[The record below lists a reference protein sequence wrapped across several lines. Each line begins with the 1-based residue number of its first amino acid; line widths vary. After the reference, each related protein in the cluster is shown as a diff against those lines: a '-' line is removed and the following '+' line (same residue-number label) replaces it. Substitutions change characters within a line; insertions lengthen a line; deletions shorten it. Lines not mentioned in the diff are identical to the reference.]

1 MTTKSSAPNNLF
13 QQGLG
18 LTNAVQSATD
28 KIPEY
33 QQYQNMLANGMGNT
47 PEGRTQMLA
56 MQDILRQK
64 QSALP
69 EYQAFQNFSQT
80 TNYPSTPTPSNQP
93 TLPPQIGQQMFGGAG
108 GGSGLGS
115 LGGGGGGGG
124 QTNVSLNLQGSA
136 TMNPQGANQNRG
148 YPGMNFASA
157 QQQDQSRGTM
167 MFAEGGPA
175 QQVTQ
180 FQPTFSPAQRGI
192 GSLPYQAPNVPAMES
207 SPTDYNQS
215 PQYAPTQQ
223 YGASA
228 TSYSAP
234 AANPMTASWDSYSEG
249 PKYKPPPV
257 RDTFIPLPRVDP
269 PTSEP
274 PSWASNPGTSY
285 NPLVNYDKYGTPLGR
300 KDEPNRPDARPT
312 YNDEGQISN
321 TFDYFQDDEGT
332 VKSIYDEDGIRK
344 YNDDGSRVNED
355 APAERREDVL
365 ARIQKEE
372 PVFNNPASPITYDP
386 VTQTYGETTPTPTLY
401 NPATPS
407 YLDNPAFTAPVAKDS
422 GRDSGYFYDDE
433 GNRRSVY
440 DEDGYRRYNDD
451 GSSLYDGGEKAGGL
465 IRAYA
470 RGGSTPQGIASL
482 GRGRDTM
489 LVHMTPGEVRGL
501 QQLALAHG
509 GSLTINPHTGL
520 VEAGFLSSMLPMLIG
535 AGLTFVSGGAL
546 SPVAAA
552 MMTGAGYGL
561 ATGDLKKGLMAGLG
575 AYGGANLGAGLGEL
589 GAEALNEAGS
599 KSFLASQSAA
609 DTALAQTVGGAGG
622 ALPGQVAELVPYSSA
637 AGPEGFLASQKAADT
652 ALAQTVRQSGGALP
666 GQVAE
671 LAPYNS
677 LPKYADMNMAQR
689 AGAMQKGLGSVNPF
703 SDTFNKTAATSFLD
717 KNKYQLAGAFAG
729 PVMEAMK
736 PQSMT
741 PMNSEPDQYDRELAR
756 YHLAPNY
763 QAYVPPRPN
772 PYYRAVYA
780 AEGGD
785 VSRMASGGKPPT
797 TPLSRKPNIPDV
809 GIIPLD
815 DITTARLSP
824 DEAAL
829 IRMQAAARWANLM
842 PYTPSKTAI
851 KGLGDIG
858 PPISMLANGGIA
870 ELPSEYAAGGKLLQG
885 PGDGM
890 SDSIPAVIKGPRP
903 QRAALAQ
910 GEFVVPADVVSHL
923 GNGSTDAGAKRLY
936 AMMNNIRKARTGTK
950 KQGKQINAAHF
961 MPA

>member
-1 MTTKSSAPNNLF
+1 MTIVVPRIANDPQFQKQMNDFRAGGMQVGDGRGNRPLTVEETTSMNNQDIPN
-13 QQGLG
+13 QQTQGLG
-18 LTNAVQSATD
+18 NAGQ
-28 KIPEY
+28 IP
-33 QQYQNMLANGMGNT
+33 
-47 PEGRTQMLA
+47 
-56 MQDILRQK
+56 
-64 QSALP
+64 
-69 EYQAFQNFSQT
+69 QT
-80 TNYPSTPTPSNQP
+80 TGNLGNDVLMPQEVAAKFAALRNIPLGGPGRELYTPTPSNPP
-93 TLPPQIGQQMFGGAG
+93 TLPPQIGQQKFGD
-108 GGSGLGS
+108 SGIGS
-115 LGGGGGGGG
+115 LGGGG

-148 YPGMNFASA
+148 YPGWDFGTAGASGAGASGQMRLAEGGAVPA
-157 QQQDQSRGTM
+157 QQSRG
-167 MFAEGGPA
+167 
-175 QQVTQ
+175 
-180 FQPTFSPAQRGI
+180 I
-192 GSLPYQAPNVPAMES
+192 
-207 SPTDYNQS
+207 
-215 PQYAPTQQ
+215 
-223 YGASA
+223 
-228 TSYSAP
+228 
-234 AANPMTASWDSYSEG
+234 AA
-249 PKYKPPPV
+249 
-257 RDTFIPLPRVDP
+257 
-269 PTSEP
+269 
-274 PSWASNPGTSY
+274 
-285 NPLVNYDKYGTPLGR
+285 
-300 KDEPNRPDARPT
+300 
-312 YNDEGQISN
+312 
-321 TFDYFQDDEGT
+321 
-332 VKSIYDEDGIRK
+332 
-344 YNDDGSRVNED
+344 
-355 APAERREDVL
+355 
-365 ARIQKEE
+365 
-372 PVFNNPASPITYDP
+372 
-386 VTQTYGETTPTPTLY
+386 
-401 NPATPS
+401 
-407 YLDNPAFTAPVAKDS
+407 
-422 GRDSGYFYDDE
+422 
-433 GNRRSVY
+433 
-440 DEDGYRRYNDD
+440 
-451 GSSLYDGGEKAGGL
+451 
-465 IRAYA
+465 
-470 RGGSTPQGIASL
+470 L
-482 GRGRDTM
+482 GRGKDTM

-535 AGLTFVSGGAL
+535 AGLTFASGGAL

-589 GAEALNEAGS
+589 GAETLSTEAARDFSNTLGTEGS
-599 KSFLASQSAA
+599 KVSTNLGQQAY
-609 DTALAQTVGGAGG
+609 DTALKEAQAAAIPNATYTPEQLAEGARQT
-622 ALPGQVAELVPYSSA
+622 AIDSSPA
-637 AGPEGFLASQKAADT
+637 PAYDT
-652 ALAQTVRQSGGALP
+652 PNPNAV
-666 GQVAE
+666 
-671 LAPYNS
+671 
-677 LPKYADMNMAQR
+677 PKYADMDMAQR

-741 PMNSEPDQYDRELAR
+741 PMKPEPDQYDRELAR
-756 YHLAPNY
+756 YHLAPNF

-797 TPLSRKPNIPDV
+797 TPLSRKPDIPDV

-815 DITTARLSP
+815 TIDTASEP
-824 DEAAL
+824 TNKAAR
-829 IRMQAAARWANLM
+829 IRMEAVARRANLT
-842 PYTPSKTAI
+842 PYTPEKIAI

-858 PPISMLANGGIA
+858 PPTSMLANGGIA

>member
-1 MTTKSSAPNNLF
+1 MYMKKF
-13 QQGLG
+13 
-18 LTNAVQSATD
+18 VD
-28 KIPEY
+28 
-33 QQYQNMLANGMGNT
+33 
-47 PEGRTQMLA
+47 
-56 MQDILRQK
+56 
-64 QSALP
+64 
-69 EYQAFQNFSQT
+69 
-80 TNYPSTPTPSNQP
+80 
-93 TLPPQIGQQMFGGAG
+93 
-108 GGSGLGS
+108 
-115 LGGGGGGGG
+115 
-124 QTNVSLNLQGSA
+124 
-136 TMNPQGANQNRG
+136 
-148 YPGMNFASA
+148 
-157 QQQDQSRGTM
+157 
-167 MFAEGGPA
+167 GGPA

-192 GSLPYQAPNVPAMES
+192 GSLQPYQAPNVPAMES

-223 YGASA
+223 YGAPA

-234 AANPMTASWDSYSEG
+234 AANPMTAGLDSYSEG

-274 PSWASNPGTSY
+274 PSWASNPGASY
-285 NPLVNYDKYGTPLGR
+285 NPLFNYDNYGSPLGR

-321 TFDYFQDDEGT
+321 TLDYFQDDEGT

-365 ARIQKEE
+365 ARIQREE
-372 PVFNNPASPITYDP
+372 PVVNNPASPITPANFKNTKEYQDYVKSQEGGMQTQDMYDSP
-386 VTQTYGETTPTPTLY
+386 YFGSQTSGSYGRG
-401 NPATPS
+401 
-407 YLDNPAFTAPVAKDS
+407 LDKAYEDRAGSNASTAPPAPPPSTPYGTFDLDPGSVNPPAPPPPDS
-422 GRDSGYFYDDE
+422 GSNTGYFYDDE
-433 GNRRSVY
+433 GGRRSVY
-440 DEDGYRRYNDD
+440 DEDGNRRYNDD
-451 GSSLYDGGEKAGGL
+451 GSRLSGDGEKAGGL

-482 GRGRDTM
+482 GRGKDTM

-535 AGLTFVSGGAL
+535 AGLTATGVGA
-546 SPVAAA
+546 PVAAL
-552 MMTGAGYGL
+552 MVGGGYGL

-589 GAEALNEAGS
+589 GA
-599 KSFLASQSAA
+599 
-609 DTALAQTVGGAGG
+609 DALATTPESYAKALGVQGAATGPGSQAAMLAEG
-622 ALPGQVAELVPYSSA
+622 AKDFGVEGLQRTAEAAMPSS
-637 AGPEGFLASQKAADT
+637 PVQF
-652 ALAQTVRQSGGALP
+652 
-666 GQVAE
+666 
-671 LAPYNS
+671 
-677 LPKYADMNMAQR
+677 PKYADMDMAQR
-689 AGAMQKGLGSVNPF
+689 AQAMQKGLGSVNPF
-703 SDTFNKTAATSFLD
+703 SDTFNKTAATDFLG

-797 TPLSRKPNIPDV
+797 TPLSRKPTIPDV

-815 DITTARLSP
+815 DITTASLSP

-829 IRMQAAARWANLM
+829 IKLQAAARRANLT
-842 PYTPSKTAI
+842 PYTPPKTAI

-858 PPISMLANGGIA
+858 PPTSMLANGGIA